1 MATKL
6 EWDGD
11 IAILSPKGSLLGGDE
26 TVALETAI
34 RELAEK
40 GNTKLVI
47 DLGNVELMVSRP
59 LGVLVAAHANYVRRE
74 GKIHLCNVENK
85 IKNLLVIT
93 RLVSVFEIFG
103 TREGALGSF

>member
-1 MATKL
+1 MAVKL

-34 RELAEK
+34 RDLAEK

-47 DLGNVELMVSRP
+47 DLGKVDMMVSRP
-59 LGVLVAAHANYVRRE
+59 LGVLVAAHANYVRRD
-74 GKIHLCNVENK
+74 GKIYLCNVENK
-85 IKNLLVIT
+85 IKNLMVIT
-93 RLVSVFEIFG
+93 RLVSVFDIYG